1 VLCSETD
8 APLRDALAWQIE
20 KVAIG
25 VFVFLLAI
33 AIVLVVRDRRKK
45 AARI

>member
-1 VLCSETD
+1 MRASEE
-8 APLRDALAWQIE
+8 AVQRDALAWPIE

-25 VFVFLLAI
+25 VFVCLVAI
-33 AIVLVVRDRRKK
+33 AIVLVIRDRRKK